1 MYEALDRFTLKTGE
15 PVELGVVKGPEPGW
29 SDRLEAFLAHKG
41 DYWKW
46 GNEQVLRYDR
56 GIDAFYYILH
66 RDGAPFANI
75 MTIEYRGVGILGH
88 VYTDPQDR
96 RKGAA
101 STLLRRLMDHFRSR
115 DGQALYLGTGYD
127 SPAYHI
133 YRTCGFESVEPGSG
147 SMACF
152 TDSPQGFVGRYFA
165 RGPVDLKPLQWAHWP
180 ASPPLFLGDWP
191 GSVRCVPLRIL
202 GRQSTEGP
210 ALRRLMVEFENREAG
225 KPAVTTAVLE
235 HRETSAVVGMSAY
248 APDPIWPGTV
258 LVDVYCHP
266 DFWRRA
272 PELIE
277 ALELP
282 SAERRLAYADA
293 SCPAKGES
301 LSAAGYRQV
310 ACLPHHTAACRDRTT
325 LVDVTIWQKS

>member
-1 MYEALDRFTLKTGE
+1 MYEALDRFALKTGE
-15 PVELGVVKGPEPGW
+15 SVEMGVVKGPEPGW
-29 SDRLEAFLAHKG
+29 SDRLEALLAHKG

-75 MTIEYRGVGILGH
+75 MTIEHRGVGLLGH

-101 STLLRRLMDHFRSR
+101 SALLRRLMDHFSER
-115 DGQALYLGTGYD
+115 DGQALYLGTGYN

-147 SMACF
+147 CMSCF
-152 TDSPQGFVGRYFA
+152 TASQEIFEKRYFSP
-165 RGPVDLKPLQWAHWP
+165 GPADLKPLEWPHWP
-180 ASPPLFLGDWP
+180 ASPPLFVGGWP
-191 GSVRCVPLRIL
+191 GSVRCVPFRIL

-210 ALRRLMVEFENREAG
+210 ALRRLKDESENREAG
-225 KPAVTTAVLE
+225 KSAVTTAVLE
-235 HRETSAVVGMSAY
+235 HRETSAVVGLSAFSF
-248 APDPIWPGTV
+248 DPIWPGTV

-266 DFWRRA
+266 DFWKKA

-282 SAERRLAYADA
+282 PAERRLAYADA
-293 SCPAKGES
+293 SCPVKEES
-301 LSAAGYRQV
+301 LSAAGYRQIAHLPDHV
-310 ACLPHHTAACRDRTT
+310 ATSRSRAS
-325 LVDVTIWQKS
+325 LVDVTIWQKP